1 MDQPASH
8 QRQFVPENS
17 RKICAFA
24 GFAFCLLFPSFG
36 VIQKYFGNR
45 GLLIYLVAA
54 TSILWLAY
62 RYLADLF
69 LLRLSERRAQLLAVV
84 TFVALTFLFALVFPK
99 ANVHVAGRGSDAD
112 DALNLA
118 VTELVHGR
126 YPYYV
131 QTYLQN
137 AIANFP
143 GAILLA
149 APFVLL
155 GNSAYQNLFWLA
167 VFFLATSRL
176 TQSFGR
182 GLILVWTLLILSPVV
197 MNYVVT
203 GGDDLAN
210 SIYVLVFM
218 LLTVKWVSSADAPAW
233 KRVLAALVLGIG
245 LSSRA
250 NFLLVM
256 PQLFAALTIKA
267 GWRAALKYVAVAG
280 AAFAAVT
287 IPFWIHD
294 PLGFTPLHAQSHKVA
309 EFQTILPFAGLV
321 VPALGACLALALAW
335 RSIKLGRE
343 TWLRDC
349 AIVQAFLVICVATLT
364 AIQTGTLSLTST
376 SYGVFFLFFGV
387 LAFGPKM
394 FEKAVL
400 SANSARGGSASC

>member
-8 QRQFVPENS
+8 HRQLVSETS
-17 RKICAFA
+17 RKIRAFA

-36 VIQKYFGNR
+36 VIQKYFGNV

-54 TSILWLAY
+54 TAILWLAY
-62 RYLADLF
+62 RYLFELF
-69 LLRLSERRAQLLAVV
+69 LSRLSERQAQILAGV
-84 TFVALTFLFALVFPK
+84 TFVVLIAVFALLFPM
-99 ANVHVAGRGSDAD
+99 ANVHVAGRGSDSD

-118 VTELVHGR
+118 VGELLHGR

-155 GNSAYQNLFWLA
+155 GNSAYQNLFWFG
-167 VFFLATSRL
+167 VFFFAVSRL
-176 TQSFGR
+176 QQSWRG
-182 GLILVWTLLILSPVV
+182 GLILIWIVLLFSPVV
-197 MNYVVT
+197 MNYLVT

-218 LLTVKWVSSADAPAW
+218 LLAMRWVSSAEAPAW
-233 KRVLAALVLGIG
+233 KRVLAALLLGVG

-267 GWRAALKYVAVAG
+267 GWRAALRYVAVAV

-287 IPFWIHD
+287 IPFWIYD
-294 PLGFTPLHAQSHKVA
+294 PAGFTPLHAQSHKVT
-309 EFQTILPFAGLV
+309 EFQTILPFAGFV
-321 VPALGACLALALAW
+321 VPALGGGIAMVLAW
-335 RSIKLGRE
+335 RSIRLRRE

-349 AIVQAFLVICVATLT
+349 AIVQAFLVICVVTLT
-364 AIQTGTLSLTST
+364 AIQTGTLSLTAA

-394 FEKAVL
+394 FETAET
-400 SANSARGGSASC
+400 

>member
-8 QRQFVPENS
+8 ERQFVPDTS
-17 RKICAFA
+17 RTIRAFA
-24 GFAFCLLFPSFG
+24 GFAFCLLFPSIG
-36 VIQKYFGNR
+36 VIQKYFGNP

-54 TSILWLAY
+54 TAILWLAY
-62 RYLADLF
+62 RYLAELF
-69 LLRLSERRAQLLAVV
+69 LLRLSERQAQLLAGI
-84 TFVALTFLFALVFPK
+84 TFVALTFVFALVFPR

-118 VTELVHGR
+118 VGELLHGR

-155 GNSAYQNLFWLA
+155 GNSAYQNLFWFG
-167 VFFLATSRL
+167 VFFFAVSRL
-176 TQSFGR
+176 QQSWRG
-182 GLILVWTLLILSPVV
+182 GLIILWIVLLFSPVV
-197 MNYVVT
+197 MNHVVT

-218 LLTVKWVSSADAPAW
+218 LLTVSWVSSADAPAW
-233 KRVLAALVLGIG
+233 KRVLAALLLGIG

-256 PQLFAALTIKA
+256 PQLFAALTITA
-267 GWRAALKYVAVAG
+267 GGRAALRYVAVAG

-287 IPFWIHD
+287 IPFWIHN
-294 PLGFTPLHAQSHKVA
+294 PAGFTPLYAQSHKVA
-309 EFQTILPFAGLV
+309 EFQTILPLAGLV
-321 VPALGACLALALAW
+321 IPALGGCLAIALAW
-335 RSIKLGRE
+335 RSIKLRRE

-349 AIVQAFLVICVATLT
+349 AIVQAFLVICVTTLKV
-364 AIQTGTLSLTST
+364 IQTDTLSLTSA

-394 FEKAVL
+394 FEVSDA
-400 SANSARGGSASC
+400 

>member
-8 QRQFVPENS
+8 QRQLVSETS
-17 RKICAFA
+17 HRIRAFA

-36 VIQKYFGNR
+36 AVQKYFGNI
-45 GLLIYLVAA
+45 GLLIFLVAA
-54 TSILWLAY
+54 TAILWLAS
-62 RYLADLF
+62 RYLAALF
-69 LLRLSERRAQLLAVV
+69 ISRLSERQALILAGV
-84 TFVALTFLFALVFPK
+84 TFVALTFVFALVFPR

-118 VTELVHGR
+118 VGELLHGR

-155 GNSAYQNLFWLA
+155 GNSAYQNLFWLV
-167 VFFLATSRL
+167 VFFVAISRF
-176 TQSFGR
+176 TRSWRR
-182 GLILVWTLLILSPVV
+182 GLVFVWIVLLFSPVV
-197 MNYVVT
+197 MNYAVT

-218 LLTVKWVSSADAPAW
+218 LLTLSWVSSADAPAW
-233 KRVLAALVLGIG
+233 KKVSAALLLGVG

-250 NFLLVM
+250 NFLLAL
-256 PQLFAALTIKA
+256 PQLFAAITIKA
-267 GWRAALKYVAVAG
+267 GWPAALRYTAVAG

-294 PLGFTPLHAQSHKVA
+294 PAGFTPLHAQAHKVA
-309 EFQTILPFAGLV
+309 EFQIILPFAGLV
-321 VPALGACLALALAW
+321 VPALGGCLAMALAW
-335 RSIKLGRE
+335 RDIKLRRE

-349 AIVQAFLVICVATLT
+349 ALVQAFLVICVATLT
-364 AIQTGTLSLTST
+364 VIQTGALSLTST

-394 FEKAVL
+394 LEMSDA
-400 SANSARGGSASC
+400 

>member
-8 QRQFVPENS
+8 QRQFVPDTS
-17 RKICAFA
+17 RKFRAFA
-24 GFAFCLLFPSFG
+24 GLAFCLLFPSCG
-36 VIQKYFGNR
+36 VIQKYFGNV

-54 TSILWLAY
+54 TALLWFAY
-62 RYLADLF
+62 RYVCE
-69 LLRLSERRAQLLAVV
+69 LLLSRLSERQAQLLSAV
-84 TFVALTFLFALVFPK
+84 TFLALIVVFALVFPR

-112 DALNLA
+112 DALNQA
-118 VTELVHGR
+118 ASELLHGR

-155 GNSAYQNLFWLA
+155 GTSAYQNLFWFG
-167 VFFLATSRL
+167 VFFFAVSRL

-182 GLILVWTLLILSPVV
+182 GLVIVWTLLILSPVV

-218 LLTVKWVSSADAPAW
+218 LLTVKWASADAPAW
-233 KRVLAALVLGIG
+233 KRVLAALLLGIG

-267 GWRAALKYVAVAG
+267 GWRAALRYLMVAG
-280 AAFAAVT
+280 AAFTAVT
-287 IPFWIHD
+287 VPFWIHD
-294 PLGFTPLHAQSHKVA
+294 PAGFTPLHAQAHKVA
-309 EFQTILPFAGLV
+309 EFQAILPFAGPV
-321 VPALGACLALALAW
+321 VPALGGCIALVLAW
-335 RSIKLGRE
+335 RNLKLRRE

-349 AIVQAFLVICVATLT
+349 AIVQAFLVICVTTLT

-394 FEKAVL
+394 FAPAPGAK
-400 SANSARGGSASC
+400 SARGGSASY

>member
-1 MDQPASH
+1 MDQPAGH
-8 QRQFVPENS
+8 QRQFVRDTS
-17 RKICAFA
+17 AKVRTFA
-24 GFAFCLLFPSFG
+24 GLAFCLVIPTCG
-36 VIQKYFGNR
+36 VIQKYFGNI

-54 TSILWLAY
+54 TAILWLVF
-62 RYLADLF
+62 RYLLE
-69 LLRLSERRAQLLAVV
+69 LVLSRLSERQAQFLAAV
-84 TFVALTFLFALVFPK
+84 TFVALIAVFALVFPR

-118 VTELVHGR
+118 VGELLHGR

-137 AIANFP
+137 SIANFP

-155 GNSAYQNLFWLA
+155 GNSAYQILIWIVLLF
-167 VFFLATSRL
+167 
-176 TQSFGR
+176 
-182 GLILVWTLLILSPVV
+182 SPVV
-197 MNYVVT
+197 INYVVT

-210 SIYVLVFM
+210 SIYVLLFM
-218 LLTVKWVSSADAPAW
+218 LLTVRWVSSSDVPAW
-233 KRVLAALVLGIG
+233 KRVLAALLVGVG

-250 NFLLVM
+250 NFLLAM
-256 PQLFAALTIKA
+256 PQLFAALTIKV
-267 GWRAALKYVAVAG
+267 GWRAALNYVAGAG

-287 IPFWIHD
+287 IPFWLYD
-294 PLGFTPLHAQSHKVA
+294 LADFTPLHTQAHKVA

-321 VPALGACLALALAW
+321 VAALGGGIALVLAW
-335 RSIKLGRE
+335 RSIKLRRE

-349 AIVQAFLVICVATLT
+349 AIVQAFLVICVTTLT
-364 AIQTGTLSLTST
+364 VIQTGTLSLTST

-394 FEKAVL
+394 FA
-400 SANSARGGSASC
+400 GGKN

>member
-8 QRQFVPENS
+8 QRQFVRDTS
-17 RKICAFA
+17 GKVRTFA
-24 GFAFCLLFPSFG
+24 GLAFCLVIPSCG
-36 VIQKYFGNR
+36 VIQKYFGNI

-54 TSILWLAY
+54 TAILWLVF
-62 RYLADLF
+62 RYLLE
-69 LLRLSERRAQLLAVV
+69 LVLSRLSERQAQFLAAV
-84 TFVALTFLFALVFPK
+84 TFVALIAVFALVFPR

-118 VTELVHGR
+118 VGELLHGR

-137 AIANFP
+137 SIANFP

-155 GNSAYQNLFWLA
+155 GNSAYQNLFWFG
-167 VFFLATSRL
+167 VFFFAVSRL
-176 TQSFGR
+176 QQSWRG
-182 GLILVWTLLILSPVV
+182 GLILIWIVLLFSPVV

-210 SIYVLVFM
+210 SIYVLLFM
-218 LLTVKWVSSADAPAW
+218 LTVRWVSSSDVPAW
-233 KRVLAALVLGIG
+233 KRVLAALLVGVG

-267 GWRAALKYVAVAG
+267 GWRAALNYVAGAG

-287 IPFWIHD
+287 IPFWLYD
-294 PLGFTPLHAQSHKVA
+294 PADFTPLHAQAHKVA

-321 VPALGACLALALAW
+321 VPALGGCIAMALAW
-335 RSIKLGRE
+335 RSIKLRRE

-349 AIVQAFLVICVATLT
+349 AIVQAFLVVCVATLT
-364 AIQTGTLSLTST
+364 IIQTGTLSLTSA

-394 FEKAVL
+394 FETAD
-400 SANSARGGSASC
+400 A

>member
-1 MDQPASH
+1 MDQPAGH
-8 QRQFVPENS
+8 QRQFVRDTS
-17 RKICAFA
+17 GKVRTFA
-24 GFAFCLLFPSFG
+24 GLAFCLVIPSCG
-36 VIQKYFGNR
+36 VIQKYFGNI

-54 TSILWLAY
+54 TAILWLVF
-62 RYLADLF
+62 RYLLE
-69 LLRLSERRAQLLAVV
+69 LVLSRLSERQAQFLAAV
-84 TFVALTFLFALVFPK
+84 TFVALIAVFALVFPR

-118 VTELVHGR
+118 VGELLHGR

-155 GNSAYQNLFWLA
+155 GNSAYQNLFWFG
-167 VFFLATSRL
+167 VFFFAVSRL
-176 TQSFGR
+176 QQSWRG
-182 GLILVWTLLILSPVV
+182 GLILIWIVLLFSPVV
-197 MNYVVT
+197 INYVVT

-210 SIYVLVFM
+210 SIYVLLFM
-218 LLTVKWVSSADAPAW
+218 LLTVRWVSSSDVPAW
-233 KRVLAALVLGIG
+233 KRVLAALLVGVG

-267 GWRAALKYVAVAG
+267 GWRAALNYVAGAG

-287 IPFWIHD
+287 IPFWLYD
-294 PLGFTPLHAQSHKVA
+294 PADFTPLHAQAHKVA

-321 VPALGACLALALAW
+321 VPALGGCIAMALAW
-335 RSIKLGRE
+335 RSIKLRRE

-349 AIVQAFLVICVATLT
+349 AIVQAFLVVCVATLT
-364 AIQTGTLSLTST
+364 IIQTGTLSLTST

-394 FEKAVL
+394 FETAD
-400 SANSARGGSASC
+400 A

>member
-8 QRQFVPENS
+8 QRQFVPDTS
-17 RKICAFA
+17 RKVRTFA
-24 GFAFCLLFPSFG
+24 GLVFCLVVPSFG
-36 VIQKYFGNR
+36 VIQKYFGNS
-45 GLLIYLVAA
+45 GLLIYVVAA
-54 TSILWLAY
+54 TAILWLAY
-62 RYLADLF
+62 RYLAELF
-69 LLRLSERRAQLLAVV
+69 LLRLSERQAQLLAVA
-84 TFVALTFLFALVFPK
+84 TFVALTLVFALVFPR
-99 ANVHVAGRGSDAD
+99 ANVHIAGRGADAD

-118 VTELVHGR
+118 VGELLHGR

-155 GNSAYQNLFWLA
+155 GNSAYQNLFWFG
-167 VFFLATSRL
+167 VFFFAVSRF
-176 TQSFGR
+176 TRSWRR
-182 GLILVWTLLILSPVV
+182 GLILVWALLILSPVV

-218 LLTVKWVSSADAPAW
+218 LLTVRWVSNADAPAW
-233 KRVLAALVLGIG
+233 KRVLSALLLGIS

-256 PQLFAALTIKA
+256 PQMFAALTMKA
-267 GWRAALKYVAVAG
+267 GWRLALRYSAVTLAAV
-280 AAFAAVT
+280 AAVT
-287 IPFWIHD
+287 IPFWIID
-294 PLGFTPLHAQSHKVA
+294 PAGFTPLRAQSHKVA
-309 EFQTILPFAGLV
+309 EFQGILPFAGLV
-321 VPALGACLALALAW
+321 VPALGGSIALVLAW
-335 RSIKLGRE
+335 QSLRHRRE

-349 AIVQAFLVICVATLT
+349 AIVQAFLVVCVVTLSV
-364 AIQTGTLSLTST
+364 IQTGTLSLIET

-387 LAFGPKM
+387 MAFGPKLIGM
-394 FEKAVL
+394 SDAQRNTATL
-400 SANSARGGSASC
+400 

>member
-8 QRQFVPENS
+8 QRQFLRNTSGKV
-17 RKICAFA
+17 RTFA
-24 GFAFCLLFPSFG
+24 GLAFCLAVPSCG
-36 VIQKYFGNR
+36 VVQKYFGNI

-54 TSILWLAY
+54 TAILWLVY
-62 RYLADLF
+62 RYPLELV
-69 LLRLSERRAQLLAVV
+69 LSRLSERQAQFLAAV
-84 TFVALTFLFALVFPK
+84 TFGALIAVFVLVFPR

-118 VTELVHGR
+118 VGELLHGR

-155 GNSAYQNLFWLA
+155 GNSAYQNLFWLSA
-167 VFFLATSRL
+167 FFFATSRL
-176 TQSFGR
+176 TRSFGR

-210 SIYVLVFM
+210 SIYVLLFM
-218 LLTVKWVSSADAPAW
+218 LLTVRWVSSSDVPAW
-233 KRVLAALVLGIG
+233 KRVLAALLVGVG

-256 PQLFAALTIKA
+256 PQLFAALTIKV
-267 GWRAALKYVAVAG
+267 GWRAALNYVAGAG

-287 IPFWIHD
+287 IPFWLYD
-294 PLGFTPLHAQSHKVA
+294 PADFTPLHAQAHKVG

-321 VPALGACLALALAW
+321 VPALGGCIAMALAW
-335 RSIKLGRE
+335 RSIKLRRE

-349 AIVQAFLVICVATLT
+349 AIVQAFLVVCVATLT
-364 AIQTGTLSLTST
+364 IIQTGTLSLTST

-394 FEKAVL
+394 LESTNA
-400 SANSARGGSASC
+400 

>member
-1 MDQPASH
+1 MDQPAGH
-8 QRQFVPENS
+8 QRQFVPDTS
-17 RKICAFA
+17 RKFRAFA
-24 GFAFCLLFPSFG
+24 GLAFCLLFPSCS
-36 VIQKYFGNR
+36 VIQKYFGNV

-54 TSILWLAY
+54 TAILWLAY
-62 RYLADLF
+62 RYLFELS
-69 LLRLSERRAQLLAVV
+69 LSRLSERQAQLLSAV
-84 TFVALTFLFALVFPK
+84 TFLALTFLFALVFPR

-118 VTELVHGR
+118 ASELLHGR

-137 AIANFP
+137 AIANLP

-155 GNSAYQNLFWLA
+155 GTSAYQNLFWFG
-167 VFFLATSRL
+167 VFFFAVSRF
-176 TQSFGR
+176 TRSCR
-182 GLILVWTLLILSPVV
+182 RALILVWTLLILSPVV
-197 MNYVVT
+197 MNYLVT

-218 LLTVKWVSSADAPAW
+218 LLTVSWVTSADAPAW
-233 KRVLAALVLGIG
+233 KKVLAALLLGVG

-267 GWRAALKYVAVAG
+267 GWRAALRYVAVAV

-287 IPFWIHD
+287 VPFWIHD
-294 PLGFTPLHAQSHKVA
+294 PAGFTPLHAQAHKVA
-309 EFQTILPFAGLV
+309 EFQAIMPFAGLV
-321 VPALGACLALALAW
+321 VPALGGCIALVLAW
-335 RSIKLGRE
+335 RSLKLRRE

-394 FEKAVL
+394 FEVSDA
-400 SANSARGGSASC
+400 

>member
-8 QRQFVPENS
+8 HLQFVRDTS
-17 RKICAFA
+17 RKVRTFA
-24 GFAFCLLFPSFG
+24 GLAFCLLVPSCG
-36 VIQKYFGNR
+36 VIQKYFGNA

-54 TSILWLAY
+54 TAILWLVY
-62 RYLADLF
+62 RYLLELF
-69 LLRLSERRAQLLAVV
+69 LSRLSEGQAQLLAVV
-84 TFVALTFLFALVFPK
+84 TFVALIIFFALVFPK

-118 VTELVHGR
+118 VGELLHGR

-131 QTYLQN
+131 QTYLHN

-167 VFFLATSRL
+167 GFFFAISRL
-176 TQSFGR
+176 TQSWRR
-182 GLILVWTLLILSPVV
+182 GLILLSIVLIFSPVV

-210 SIYVLVFM
+210 SIYVLLFM
-218 LLTVKWVSSADAPAW
+218 LLTVRCVSSAEAPAW
-233 KRVLAALVLGIG
+233 KRVLAALLVGVG

-267 GWRAALKYVAVAG
+267 GWRTALKYVAVAG
-280 AAFAAVT
+280 AAFAAMT

-294 PLGFTPLHAQSHKVA
+294 PAGFTPLHTQSHKVA
-309 EFQTILPFAGLV
+309 EFQTILPFAGLI
-321 VPALGACLALALAW
+321 VPALGGGIAMALAW
-335 RSIKLGRE
+335 RNIRLRRE

-349 AIVQAFLVICVATLT
+349 AIVQAFLVFCVVTLSVV
-364 AIQTGTLSLTST
+364 QTGMFTLTST

-387 LAFGPKM
+387 LAFGMKM
-394 FEKAVL
+394 FETAD
-400 SANSARGGSASC
+400 A